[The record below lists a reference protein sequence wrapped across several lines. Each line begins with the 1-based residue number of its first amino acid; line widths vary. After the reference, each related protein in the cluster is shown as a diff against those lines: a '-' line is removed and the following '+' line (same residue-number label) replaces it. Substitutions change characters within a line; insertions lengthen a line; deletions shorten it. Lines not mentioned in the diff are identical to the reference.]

1 MKKGLYVICAMLAC
15 SCLLMNDNIQA
26 SEPPVRIDRN
36 DGGHHIGGTNVTF
49 SYQLFRTNYNP
60 VTEKVQYKLG
70 QFFTIQGSPILILS
84 DYVYLTNN
92 ATNNEYIGFFDKY
105 NGTRPAGTYT
115 RDKWLTLTLV
125 PGRNVITIRG
135 DSSGVAGTGD
145 AQYVIDID
153 RFGHDPVVHGV
164 NGTWVSGEVS
174 SGKRTWQSLYTD
186 GATGSVE
193 GNQTPTSTGFF
204 YSDVDEQPDQVPSY
218 WSVPLSTNARLTEI
232 QKQNTDGSWTGLPT
246 ANWTEMDKAGL
257 YWLKACTTDQAGNTT
272 CGTRYVNVEQ
282 KQYEVKY
289 NGNGATSGTMSN
301 SSHIYDEPKNLTANS
316 YAKTGYYFHEWNT
329 KSDGT
334 GARYANREFV
344 FNLTNVHMATVNL
357 YAQWLPNTYYVK
369 YNGNGATFGSTPIS
383 HHIYDETK
391 ALSKNGFNRTGWKF
405 MGWNTKADGS
415 GTRYIDKQSVKNL
428 TSTHKATVN
437 LYAQWN
443 QAPSLTV
450 KDHTY
455 YDNEITQVQWQS
467 TLRLK
472 GIKAHDREDGNLTS
486 KIKVKEDLAEVNKPG
501 RYPITYEVTDSVG
514 QTAQKTAYVNILYNH
529 PPVITAKSKVYHE
542 NELTAEQWQEE
553 IKKDVSG
560 SDQEDGNVTDKIE
573 VIKDTVNPSVPGAY
587 EVTYKVTDSMGKST
601 EKTIDVTILEN
612 WKPVLQIFA
621 SSHRFIEGQYTQL
634 QWENEIRKIG
644 VSAHDKEDHD
654 LMDKVEVIKDTTK
667 PSVRGFY
674 KVTYKVTD
682 RWGKS
687 AEKTV
692 NVIVEP
698 NEAPEIFAYDKY
710 FTTKDLITEQ
720 DLLKNVIAIDD
731 RDGDISDDLE
741 IISSTIEVGK
751 VGIYEVTYRV
761 SDQFGKTTE
770 KTVKV
775 HISEKGTEPTPP
787 QIPSTSPNALQ
798 LWNGRE
804 FAQITIT
811 KEMETSLFDQNA
823 YKDVVFGVYAGED
836 ITYHGE
842 VVLTKDSLIGLG
854 KVDENK
860 QVHVMIYHA
869 GNYYLK
875 ELSTNG
881 RYVLDD
887 TKYYF
892 EFSYDD

>member
-1 MKKGLYVICAMLAC
+1 MDKKIERTDVMKKLMKKGLYVLSALLAC
-15 SCLLMNDNIQA
+15 GCLLMNDNIQA

-70 QFFTIQGSPILILS
+70 QFFIIQGSPIPILS
-84 DYVYLTNN
+84 DYVYLTN
-92 ATNNEYIGFFDKY
+92 AVVNNQYIGYFDKH

-115 RDKWLTLTLV
+115 RDKWLYLDLV
-125 PGRNVITIRG
+125 AGRNVITIRG
-135 DSSGVAGTGD
+135 DDSGVAGTGD

-164 NGTWVSGEVS
+164 NGTWISGEVS

-193 GNQTPTSTGFF
+193 GNQNPTATGFF
-204 YSDVDEQPDQVPSY
+204 YSDGDEQPDQVPSY
-218 WSVPLSTNARLTEI
+218 WPVPLSTNARLVEI

-257 YWLKACTTDQAGNTT
+257 YWLKACTTDQAGNNT

-301 SSHIYDEPKNLTANS
+301 S
-316 YAKTGYYFHEWNT
+316 
-329 KSDGT
+329 
-334 GARYANREFV
+334 
-344 FNLTNVHMATVNL
+344 
-357 YAQWLPNTYYVK
+357 
-369 YNGNGATFGSTPIS
+369 
-383 HHIYDETK
+383 HHIYDEAK
-391 ALSKNGFNRTGWKF
+391 ALNKNNFDRTGWKF
-405 MGWNTKADGS
+405 MEWNTKADGT
-415 GTRYIDKQSVKNL
+415 GTRYSDKQSVKNL

-455 YDNEITQVQWQS
+455 YDSEITQEKWQS

-654 LMDKVEVIKDTTK
+654 LTDKVEVIKDTTK

-761 SDQFGKTTE
+761 SDLFGKTTE

-775 HISEKGTEPTPP
+775 HITEKGTEPIPP